1 MNDFSLAEPRLAKR
15 RRRTPLTG
23 RSRMH
28 AQVTVEPEES
38 FEEYEEIICTAEP
51 TQEHEEETQLTP
63 DVESAPPAKR
73 PTRGGA
79 ERWTDAHD
87 KQLIEIVFET
97 LRDKKQLNDAFRRGC
112 VEIDRKHDHA
122 ASGDKNR
129 PCPACEDRWHRKLKQ
144 KFLPEPGSTSE
155 SDSESDSE
163 SESNHS
169 ECLGDRSLTPLDGSD
184 VDGIL
189 QAWNAVRKCVQE
201 VDELHPWN
209 VYVQDHELYKT
220 TEVDETP
227 QDYIDRNSQYYFPD
241 EEVTRV
247 FGSDQA
253 KWLWGQ
259 GVLSS
264 FICSL
269 LQLIHCC
276 GKLKDDEYS
285 AQVYAQL
292 DVLAKFEEF
301 ERRRCSGD
309 HKRTFMSRL
318 IEKKTADQWIVK
330 VRDDFRLSMRHRFS
344 PAFYPKTNLPASSFS
359 KGRRNE
365 IRFYKVMHDALDRA
379 NIFDGSDFDRLA
391 KGMKRSN
398 FQDFYYYPR
407 LDALYKSI
415 EEGK

>member
-63 DVESAPPAKR
+63 CVESAPPAKR
-73 PTRGGA
+73 PTRGSV

-97 LRDKKQLNDAFRRGC
+97 LREGKKLNDAWRRGC

-122 ASGDKNR
+122 ASADKKR
-129 PCPACEDRWHRKLKQ
+129 PCPACEDRWHRQLK
-144 KFLPEPGSTSE
+144 KHLPCLPEPGSTSE
-155 SDSESDSE
+155 SDSESE

-169 ECLGDRSLTPLDGSD
+169 ECLDEPLGDSD
-184 VDGIL
+184 CYDTSDIDCIL
-189 QAWNAVRKCVQE
+189 YAWNAVQECVQE
-201 VDELHPWN
+201 LDGVHPWN
-209 VYVQDHELYKT
+209 VYVQNHELYHT

-227 QDYIDRNSQYYFPD
+227 QDYIDAEHDTRQL
-241 EEVTRV
+241 TRV
-247 FGSDQA
+247 YGSDQR
-253 KWLWGQ
+253 WLWGQ
-259 GVLSS
+259 DVLSS

-269 LQLIHCC
+269 LQLLHCI
-276 GKLKDDEYS
+276 GKLKDKEYN
-285 AQVYAQL
+285 AHVYARL
-292 DVLAKFEEF
+292 NALSKFEEPK
-301 ERRRCSGD
+301 CSGD
-309 HKRTFMSRL
+309 HEKTFMSRL
-318 IEKKTADQWIVK
+318 IEKKTVDEWIAR
-330 VRDDFRLSMRHRFS
+330 VRDDFLLSMKHRFS
-344 PAFYPKTNLPASSFS
+344 PAFYPKTNLPASAFS
-359 KGRRNE
+359 RGQRNE

-379 NIFDGSDFDRLA
+379 RVFYGSDFDRLA
-391 KGMKRSN
+391 KDVKRSN
-398 FQDFYYYPR
+398 TQDFYYYPR